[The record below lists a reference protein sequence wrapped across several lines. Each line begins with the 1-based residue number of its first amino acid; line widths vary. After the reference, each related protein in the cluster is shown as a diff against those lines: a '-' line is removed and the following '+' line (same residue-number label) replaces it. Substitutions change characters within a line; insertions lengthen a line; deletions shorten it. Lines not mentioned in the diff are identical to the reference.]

1 MLKWHVL
8 RTIFYY
14 GIIHPIILHLSIYA
28 FNVGARVLTHVHTYT
43 HSHAILKNLY
53 LKRAVFSDNFFLHRL
68 LSTVIHVKQI
78 ESNAYG
84 QNRINGIFFSLQ
96 IHLRMKSMF
105 LRKFHQTVAYPLNV
119 QIVLFSDDVNIYMQY
134 SVLKYVF

>member
-43 HSHAILKNLY
+43 HSHAILKKLY
-53 LKRAVFSDNFFLHRL
+53 LKRAVFPDSFFY
-68 LSTVIHVKQI
+68 TVC
-78 ESNAYG
+78 
-84 QNRINGIFFSLQ
+84 
-96 IHLRMKSMF
+96 
-105 LRKFHQTVAYPLNV
+105 YPLSSMLNRLN
-119 QIVLFSDDVNIYMQY
+119 QMRMNRKESMEYFLPLKSTYAWNQCSCENCIKLFHILCMNKSFCFLTMLPIA
-134 SVLKYVF
+134 